1 MSTRT
6 VTRVV
11 KTRVKV
17 STNVEAWDT
26 RNGANARLVTRDKA
40 GRFVTNVSL
49 AK

>member
-6 VTRVV
+6 VTRIVRT
-11 KTRVKV
+11 KVKV
-17 STNVEAWDT
+17 KTNVEAWDT
-26 RNGANARLVTRDKA
+26 RNGANARLVTRDSK